1 MFKKYLSLLFV
12 AALVACPTPKPPPP
26 PPPIDTTTPPPPPP
40 IDTTAAVAV
49 NLGGADLDAIVSV
62 VVKNSTQRE
71 GFAVTVGLA
80 PKGQGIGAGTTD
92 ANGSA
97 TIKLP
102 GAGSYIACVR
112 VATVYCST
120 PVTFPLN

>member
-1 MFKKYLSLLFV
+1 MFKKYLSLLFF

-40 IDTTAAVAV
+40 VDTTAAVSV
-49 NLGGADLDAIVSV
+49 NLGGGEFGAIVSV
-62 VVKNSTQRE
+62 FVKNSTQRA

-92 ANGSA
+92 ENGSVNI
-97 TIKLP
+97 TLP
-102 GAGSYIACVR
+102 GAGTYIACAR
-112 VATVYCST
+112 VVTVYCST

>member
-12 AALVACPTPKPPPP
+12 AALIACPTPKPPPVP
-26 PPPIDTTTPPPPPP
+26 GDSTIVTPPPV
-40 IDTTAAVAV
+40 DTTAAVAV

-80 PKGQGIGAGTTD
+80 PKGQGVATGTTD
-92 ANGSA
+92 ANGSVA
-97 TIKLP
+97 IKLP